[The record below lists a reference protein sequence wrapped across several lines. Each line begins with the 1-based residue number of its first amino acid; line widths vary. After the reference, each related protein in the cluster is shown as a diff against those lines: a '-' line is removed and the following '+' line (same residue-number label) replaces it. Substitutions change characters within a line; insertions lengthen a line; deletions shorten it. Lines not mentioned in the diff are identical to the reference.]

1 MENKTDWYRKL
12 LRKLNNIKEGRLDLD
27 EYIEE
32 VKSKIEAEN
41 KALRMSGVV
50 ESAITS
56 SKPLKQCMAGRDGEC
71 DHSKCPVTDEDAK
84 NGIFCHLP
92 LIDWRE

>member
-1 MENKTDWYRKL
+1 MLTKEKL
-12 LRKLNNIKEGRLDLD
+12 REIVNTELSVEYLIMMYPEMIKD
-27 EYIEE
+27 IEDSL
-32 VKSKIEAEN
+32 VEALHQ
-41 KALRMSGVV
+41 ALSMSGVV
-50 ESAITS
+50 ESAVDC

-71 DHSKCPVTDEDAK
+71 DHPNCPVSDDDVK